1 MSIKNLLFIVVNK
14 SALSNDKKTDMM
26 YKTFDTTQD
35 LYDYMG
41 IPNSMR
47 FFGLDR
53 LIKHLNSNMTIM
65 VLKDEYIIPVFV
77 KNADMDI
84 PDILMEKLSQ
94 NEENALKTKE
104 NGVKKSFTSQIEK
117 IYIDAYDKITKRI
130 KEHKNSVNVGNDVYS
145 ISKSNQLMMNGIM
158 VEDNHYGFCQRFDAI
173 NEVLDREE
181 IIEKVLT
188 LEVKD
193 ITTIM
198 KTIGLFGTK
207 DEIRPF
213 DELTTMIHEANNLG
227 FDVKIDI
234 ESGHDYYIYGRVL
247 NKTLFIYGLAD
258 DFDDFNNTLNMP
270 YWAKVIQEHPQF
282 LSMVNKYYKEWKEK
296 HDIE

>member
-1 MSIKNLLFIVVNK
+1 MIQE
-14 SALSNDKKTDMM
+14 T
-26 YKTFDTTQD
+26 Y
-35 LYDYMG
+35 YD
-41 IPNSMR
+41 
-47 FFGLDR
+47 
-53 LIKHLNSNMTIM
+53 
-65 VLKDEYIIPVFV
+65 
-77 KNADMDI
+77 
-84 PDILMEKLSQ
+84 
-94 NEENALKTKE
+94 
-104 NGVKKSFTSQIEK
+104 
-117 IYIDAYDKITKRI
+117 
-130 KEHKNSVNVGNDVYS
+130 
-145 ISKSNQLMMNGIM
+145 
-158 VEDNHYGFCQRFDAI
+158 FCQRFDAI

-198 KTIGLFGTK
+198 KTIGSFGLK
-207 DEIRPF
+207 DEIRPC

-270 YWAKVIQEHPQF
+270 YWGKVIQEHPQF
-282 LSMVNKYYKEWKEK
+282 LSMVNKYYEEWKEK
-296 HDIE
+296 HDIEQ